1 MQREEFETRIRELLP
16 GSSEIALAT
25 VTTYAEEPDELAI
38 ELSDGAGHFLGGT
51 TGRILHK
58 AYSTTGNGISSTP
71 RSCAL
76 WQGWLRR
83 AALWN
88 KLWTASRP
96 SDVWSRMPRAQSLR
110 RFCPGFKTEREKSLR
125 CPFPPRSQRPAA
137 WKWGEALSLFLIL
150 WRPLLWTTSSTG
162 FMARW

>member
-38 ELSDGAGHFLGGT
+38 ELSDGAGHFYDAFYVNLALVRRDYGED
-51 TGRILHK
+51 IAK

-96 SDVWSRMPRAQSLR
+96 SDVCHER
-110 RFCPGFKTEREKSLR
+110 RERESQEILSRFQNGEREICAAPFHPAHRDLR
-125 CPFPPRSQRPAA
+125 HGNGVRRYLYS
-137 WKWGEALSLFLIL
+137 
-150 WRPLLWTTSSTG
+150 
-162 FMARW
+162 

>member
-38 ELSDGAGHFLGGT
+38 ELSDGAGHFYDAFYVNLALVRRDYGEDIAQSIFNHGE
-51 TGRILHK
+51 RYLF
-58 AYSTTGNGISSTP
+58 YP

-110 RFCPGFKTEREKSLR
+110 RFCPGFKTEREIL
-125 CPFPPRSQRPAA
+125 
-137 WKWGEALSLFLIL
+137 AL
-150 WRPLLWTTSSTG
+150 PLSTPLTETCG
-162 FMARW
+162 MEMG